1 MPRIG
6 LPARPEAKSASG
18 PSALLMLRVVL
29 GAIVFRL
36 ISAVLAFACNLVFPL
51 DRPEQFPSV
60 FGSMRVFLD
69 PFTRYDSG
77 NFYQIARY
85 GYLGGDNA
93 YVAGGRSTIAYF
105 PLYPLLMRYVGRLIG
120 RVPSD
125 VYLGGIVV
133 SWVAFV
139 GAMVLL
145 LRLARLDVDDEQAE
159 RSVLLAAIFPFAF
172 FYGVVYTE
180 ATFLLLVVATFYAF
194 RQRWWVIGGVCGA
207 LATAT
212 RPNGIFMLPA
222 LIWIAWRRADP
233 NARDRLRA
241 ALGLAL
247 VASGVGAY
255 SIYIYHV
262 SGHPF
267 EWAATISRWDYHP
280 GGAPWLPLENLVR
293 ALATRP
299 YSFLSTEH
307 AAPYDTLNGLTAL
320 VFVLAVP
327 LVWWRLGTGYA
338 LYMLANLWVP
348 LSSGQYEGMGR
359 YCAVLFPFFI
369 LAAGIRWRAGFIAMV
384 VVSALLYTLCL
395 ALFTTIHPIF

>member
-6 LPARPEAKSASG
+6 LPAKLEAKNVSG
-18 PSALLMLRVVL
+18 SSALLMLRVVS
-29 GAIVFRL
+29 GAIAFRL

-51 DRPEQFPSV
+51 DKPEQFPSV
-60 FGSMRVFLD
+60 FGSMRAFLD
-69 PFTRYDSG
+69 PFTRFDSG

-85 GYLGGDNA
+85 GYLGSGNA
-93 YVAGGRSTIAYF
+93 YIGGGRSTIAYF

-120 RVPSD
+120 HTPSD
-125 VYLGGIVV
+125 VYVGGIIV
-133 SWVAFV
+133 SWVAFA

-145 LRLARLDVDDEQAE
+145 LRLAQLDVDDEQAE

-172 FYGVVYTE
+172 FYGLVYTE
-180 ATFLLLVVATFYAF
+180 ATFLLLVIATFYAF
-194 RQRWWVIGGVCGA
+194 RQRWWLIGGVCGA

-222 LIWIAWRRADP
+222 LVWIAWRGADP

-241 ALGLAL
+241 VIGLAL
-247 VASGVGAY
+247 VASGVGVY
-255 SIYIYHV
+255 SIYIYHL

-267 EWAATISRWDYHP
+267 EWAATISRWGYHP
-280 GGAPWLPLENLVR
+280 GGAPWLPLEHLVR
-293 ALATRP
+293 ALVTRP
-299 YSFLSTEH
+299 YSFLTTEH
-307 AAPYDTLNGLTAL
+307 AAPYDTLNGLSAL

-338 LYMLANLWVP
+338 LYMLANLWAP
-348 LSSGQYEGMGR
+348 LSSGQYEGLGR

-369 LAAGIRWRAGFIAMV
+369 LAAGIRWPAGFIAMV
-384 VVSALLYTLCL
+384 VVSGLMYTLCL

>member
-1 MPRIG
+1 M
-6 LPARPEAKSASG
+6 A
-18 PSALLMLRVVL
+18 
-29 GAIVFRL
+29 FRL
-36 ISAVLAFACNLVFPL
+36 FSAVLAFGCNLVFPL

-60 FGSMRVFLD
+60 FGSMRAFWD

-85 GYLGGDNA
+85 GYLGPDNA
-93 YVAGGRSTIAYF
+93 FVGGGRSTIAYF

-120 RVPSD
+120 RAPSD

-133 SWVAFV
+133 SWLAFA

-145 LRLARLDVDDEQAE
+145 LRLARLDVDDAQAE

-172 FYGVVYTE
+172 FYGLVYTE
-180 ATFLLLVVATFYAF
+180 ATFLLLTIATFYAF
-194 RQRWWVIGGVCGA
+194 RRRSWVVGGLCGA

-222 LIWIAWRRADP
+222 LAWIAWRSADP
-233 NARDRLRA
+233 GARDRLRA
-241 ALGLAL
+241 ALGLVL
-247 VASGVGAY
+247 VASGIGAY
-255 SIYIYHV
+255 SLYIYSL

-267 EWAATISRWDYHP
+267 EWAATITRWDYHP
-280 GGAPWLPLENLVR
+280 GGAPWLPLEHLVR
-293 ALATRP
+293 ALVTHP
-299 YSFLSTEH
+299 FSFLSTGH

-327 LVWWRLGTGYA
+327 LVWWRLGAGYA

-348 LSSGQYEGMGR
+348 LSSGQYEGLGR

-369 LAAGIRWRAGFIAMV
+369 LAASIKWREGFTLIV

>member
-1 MPRIG
+1 
-6 LPARPEAKSASG
+6 
-18 PSALLMLRVVL
+18 MLRIVL
-29 GAIVFRL
+29 GAIAFRL
-36 ISAVLAFACNLVFPL
+36 ISAVLAFACNVVFPL
-51 DRPEQFPSV
+51 DKPEQFPSV
-60 FGSMRVFLD
+60 FGSMRAFLD
-69 PFTRYDSG
+69 PFTRYDAG

-93 YVAGGRSTIAYF
+93 YIGGGRSTIAYF
-105 PLYPLLMRYVGRLIG
+105 PLYPLLTRYVGRLIG
-120 RVPSD
+120 RTPSD

-133 SWVAFV
+133 SWVAFA

-194 RQRWWVIGGVCGA
+194 RQRWWVMGGVCGA

-222 LIWIAWRRADP
+222 LAWIAWRGADP
-233 NARDRLRA
+233 NARSRLRA
-241 ALGLAL
+241 AIGLAL
-247 VASGVGAY
+247 VASGVGVY
-255 SIYIYHV
+255 SLYIYHL

-280 GGAPWLPLENLVR
+280 GGAPWVPLENLVR

-307 AAPYDTLNGLTAL
+307 TAPYDTLNGLTAF

-369 LAAGIRWRAGFIAMV
+369 LAAGITWRAGFIAMV